1 MNKIIPVSEPL
12 FGKAEE
18 EYALDCIRTGW
29 LSSEGKY
36 VKEFEQKC
44 AKYCSVKEGVAVS
57 SGTAALQVALACLP
71 LNKGDE
77 VIMPSFTIISCAI
90 SIIEAGAEP
99 VLVDCDPETWTM
111 DVKEVE
117 KRISPRTKAIMA
129 VHIYG
134 HSVDMDP
141 ILALAKKHKLFVIED
156 AAEAHGA
163 EYKGRKCGGMSDI
176 SILSFYA
183 NKLVTTGEGGMV
195 LTNNP
200 DLAEKARSL
209 RNLCFRSDRRFIHT
223 EIGHNFRMSNI
234 QAAIGVAQLERLD
247 QFVDRKCEMAHKY
260 NEMLKELPLQLP
272 VEKEWAKNIYWMYAV
287 VLDDSV
293 KNEVKQISKLLMEK
307 GIQTRPFFVG
317 MHEQPVF
324 HKMELFLGE
333 EYPVCERISRQ
344 GFYLPSGQAITD
356 EQINTVCE
364 VMHKVFALMLINS

>member
-12 FGKAEE
+12 FSKAEE

-44 AKYCSVKEGVAVS
+44 AKYCSMKEGIAVS

-71 LNKGDE
+71 LNKRDE

-90 SIIEAGAEP
+90 SIIEAGAVP

-200 DLAEKARSL
+200 DFAEKARSL

-247 QFVDRKCEMAHKY
+247 QFVDRKREMAHKY

-293 KNEVKQISKLLMEK
+293 KSDVKQITKLLMEK

-364 VMHKVFALMLINS
+364 VMHKIFRQL